1 MGDREAFPEATVGA
15 RRALL
20 DAAVVLGAYLDAPE
34 GEVDD
39 ETVVR
44 ALSAFMDARRCYL
57 ASLAAHLGVTR
68 DTGPPSPDSYD
79 TVSDLVRRLGPGA

>member
-1 MGDREAFPEATVGA
+1 MGNRDAFPEATVGA

-20 DAAVVLGAYLDAPE
+20 EAAVVLGAYLDAPE

-39 ETVVR
+39 EMVVC

-57 ASLAAHLGVTR
+57 ASLASQFGVAH

-79 TVSDLVRRLGPGA
+79 TVSDLVRHLGPSA